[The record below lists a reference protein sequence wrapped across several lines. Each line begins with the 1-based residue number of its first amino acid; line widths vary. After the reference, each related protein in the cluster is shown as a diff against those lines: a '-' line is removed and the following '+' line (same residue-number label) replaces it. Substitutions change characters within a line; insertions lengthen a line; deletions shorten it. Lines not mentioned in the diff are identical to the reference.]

1 MWFSLGLPLRWR
13 VYCTQLDCAQ
23 YKLLQGPRSNCMQ
36 LKSGA
41 YGSGSVGRA
50 LFVDEVV
57 MARKHSADMPLRLD
71 NQLCFVVYSTA
82 HAFNRVYK
90 PLLDKLR
97 LTYPQYLV
105 MLVLWERDGV
115 PVKDIGERLLL
126 DSGTLTPLLKRL
138 EVAELVRRTR
148 STEDER
154 QVLIALTPKGDALRE
169 KARAVPQSI
178 LAASACSVGELMA
191 MKNEIVALRDR
202 LNAVLGE

>member
-1 MWFSLGLPLRWR
+1 
-13 VYCTQLDCAQ
+13 
-23 YKLLQGPRSNCMQ
+23 
-36 LKSGA
+36 
-41 YGSGSVGRA
+41 
-50 LFVDEVV
+50 
-57 MARKHSADMPLRLD
+57 MARKPGADVPLLLG
-71 NQLCFVVYSTA
+71 NQLCFAVYSTA
-82 HAFNRVYK
+82 HAFNRAYK
-90 PLLDKLR
+90 PLLDRLG

-115 PVKDIGERLLL
+115 PLKDIGERLLL

-138 EVAELVRRTR
+138 EAAELVKRSR

-154 QVLIALTPKGDALRE
+154 QVLIALTPKGESLRE

-178 LAASACSVGELMA
+178 LAASACSVGELVG